1 MRYSLRTLFLVTFLV
16 ACFLALPMR
25 RALTQKRGR
34 EWVATQNGHITFAHN
49 FDEETGEFDHRA
61 ELWAPSWLVG
71 ILGID
76 FFDSVDTVV
85 LDNML
90 VEDLRPIKDL
100 RELRALGIMI
110 EIDDQLDFSPLC
122 DLPRLKHL
130 HLDYTDISAER
141 LEQLRR
147 LLPHVRVEATNHP
160 SAADDVSPND
170 L

>member
-1 MRYSLRTLFLVTFLV
+1 
-16 ACFLALPMR
+16 
-25 RALTQKRGR
+25 
-34 EWVATQNGHITFAHN
+34 
-49 FDEETGEFDHRA
+49 
-61 ELWAPSWLVG
+61 
-71 ILGID
+71 
-76 FFDSVDTVV
+76 
-85 LDNML
+85 ML

-122 DLPRLKHL
+122 DLPQLKHL

-160 SAADDVSPND
+160 SAADDVSPD
-170 L
+170 DF